1 VEKHLIYGQSFAS
14 DDRFSAHL
22 DLPKTPKSGNTGNSR
37 LFRIGS
43 GLAIP
48 LVIKTSCGIRRRI
61 GLIPKSTWQN
71 QLQRHAHFSGE
82 GGGSMYL
89 LFGPSMAAL
98 VVIAVIQLRD
108 HFVASR

>member
-1 VEKHLIYGQSFAS
+1 MWDFLPFQSWQ
-14 DDRFSAHL
+14 R
-22 DLPKTPKSGNTGNSR
+22 TCNNTGHRDIVRNPAG
-37 LFRIGS
+37 RIN
-43 GLAIP
+43 
-48 LVIKTSCGIRRRI
+48 
-61 GLIPKSTWQN
+61 LIPRVVGRN
-71 QLQRHAHFSGE
+71 QIAAACPFSGE